1 MRQLALN
8 IDCLEYMKTCKDK
21 QFNLAIVDP
30 PYGIGADNFS
40 NGTKGSWK
48 STAVKSKKNRLNSGG
63 GKLKNRKLNNS
74 DCSWDFPPTKEYFD
88 ELFRISENQIIWGGN
103 YFDLPPTRCIIFWDK
118 LQPWE
123 NFSQFELAWTSFDK
137 PAKKFAFSTRGGAN
151 SEVKIHPTQK
161 PVALYKWILSNFAK
175 EGDTIFDSHLGSGSS
190 RIAAY
195 DLGFEFVGCEISKDY
210 FDLQEKRFKEHCC
223 QLELFEMKG
232 GKVV

>member
-30 PYGIGADNFS
+30 PYDDGKKVSRTG
-40 NGTKGSWK
+40 GTWAEKYG
-48 STAVKSKKNRLNSGG
+48 KKNKTLYNVP
-63 GKLKNRKLNNS
+63 NHE
-74 DCSWDFPPTKEYFD
+74 FFD
-88 ELFRISENQIIWGGN
+88 ELFRISENQIIWGAN
-103 YFDLPPTRCIIFWDK
+103 YFKMPPTRCFLVWEK
-118 LQPWE
+118 LTISE
-123 NFSQFELAWTSFDK
+123 NFTMAMCEYAWTSFDRN
-137 PAKKFAFSTRGGAN
+137 AKLFKFAPQDKHRF
-151 SEVKIHPTQK
+151 HPNQK

-195 DLGFEFVGCEISKDY
+195 DLGFEFVGCELSEKY
-210 FDLQEKRFKEHCC
+210 FDLQEKRFKEHCS